1 MNIQDIILSKRNGNE
16 MSEAEIEFVVKGISN
31 ASIPDYQTSAWAMA
45 VYFRGMTKR
54 ETNSLALAMA
64 YSGEVMDLSEIAGIK
79 VDKHSTGGV
88 GDKTTLIVIPLA
100 AAAGVPA
107 AKMSGRGLGHTG
119 GTIDKFESIPGFQ
132 AERSYRQFVDQVN
145 MIKASVVSQ
154 TGNLVPADKK
164 LYAIRDVTA
173 TVDSIPLIASSI
185 MSKKLA
191 AGAQGIVLDVKV
203 GSGAFMKNEDEA
215 LDLAE
220 TMVNIGKGAGREVVA
235 LLTDMSQPLGETV
248 GNALEVK
255 EAIDLLQGRGS
266 ADLEELS
273 VMLTSYMLILAG
285 QYSTIEQASAKV
297 RNILDS
303 GAGFDKFCELV
314 SFQEGR
320 LDFRLPLYGLPAASL
335 QAEVK
340 AQGEGYVHELNALG
354 VGRTAMLL
362 GAGREKIGDK
372 IDHSVGIQVLKKKG
386 DYVKEGDVLA
396 IIHANDAKLIP
407 GAEKQL
413 LACYHLSEDKPFPQP
428 LIIQTIK

>member
-1 MNIQDIILSKRNGNE
+1 
-16 MSEAEIEFVVKGISN
+16 
-31 ASIPDYQTSAWAMA
+31 
-45 VYFRGMTKR
+45 
-54 ETNSLALAMA
+54 
-64 YSGEVMDLSEIAGIK
+64 
-79 VDKHSTGGV
+79 
-88 GDKTTLIVIPLA
+88 
-100 AAAGVPA
+100 
-107 AKMSGRGLGHTG
+107 
-119 GTIDKFESIPGFQ
+119 
-132 AERSYRQFVDQVN
+132 
-145 MIKASVVSQ
+145 
-154 TGNLVPADKK
+154 
-164 LYAIRDVTA
+164 
-173 TVDSIPLIASSI
+173 
-185 MSKKLA
+185 
-191 AGAQGIVLDVKV
+191 
-203 GSGAFMKNEDEA
+203 
-215 LDLAE
+215 
-220 TMVNIGKGAGREVVA
+220 
-235 LLTDMSQPLGETV
+235 V